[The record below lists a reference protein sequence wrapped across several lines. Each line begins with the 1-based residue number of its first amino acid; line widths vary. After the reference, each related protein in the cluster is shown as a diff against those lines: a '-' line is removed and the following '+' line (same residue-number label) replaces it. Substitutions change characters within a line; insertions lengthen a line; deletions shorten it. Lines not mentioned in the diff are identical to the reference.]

1 MVSVTGATGVTLSLH
16 SVGRPPLRVL
26 SIQSTS
32 ANSDLVNGACSGG
45 PEPLAPVAMIGD
57 QELGEFTVSLLPEVS
72 LCIVCLLLTVL
83 FH

>member
-1 MVSVTGATGVTLSLH
+1 MVSVTQVQLSLH
-16 SVGRPPLRVL
+16 SVGRAPLRVL
-26 SIQSTS
+26 SIQSAS
-32 ANSDLVNGACSGG
+32 GNSDLVNGACSGG

-83 FH
+83 FHEL